1 MAIYL
6 NLKANENKV
15 DDKIK
20 AKLLKNFAANEDQRR
35 LKKVTKLRGTV
46 RQLYTTGQFDAGDA
60 LWNALNPTYQELAQ
74 DTQDVSD
81 SDTSNQS

>member
-1 MAIYL
+1 M
-6 NLKANENKV
+6 

-46 RQLYTTGQFDAGDA
+46 RQLYTMGQFDAGDA
-60 LWNALNPTYQELAQ
+60 LWNALTPKYQDLAQ